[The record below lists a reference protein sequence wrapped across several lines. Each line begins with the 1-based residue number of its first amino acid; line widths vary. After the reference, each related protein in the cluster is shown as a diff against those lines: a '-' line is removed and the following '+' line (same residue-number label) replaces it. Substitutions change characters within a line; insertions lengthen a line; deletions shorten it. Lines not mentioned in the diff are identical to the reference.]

1 MKKLVQIMGNDGSE
15 NKKIKHKT
23 YGNCLPI
30 SRECGCG
37 GPNNRSLNQLFQ

>member
-1 MKKLVQIMGNDGSE
+1 MKKLGADWQWWVG
-15 NKKIKHKT
+15 KKKKHKT

-37 GPNNRSLNQLFQ
+37 GPNNCSLNQLFQ